1 MRWLLDQGLPRG
13 VVPLLFEAGHDAV
26 HVGDLG
32 MAAAAD
38 EAILRLGDRDDRVIV
53 TLDSDFH
60 MLLANSGA
68 SRPSV
73 IRIREEGLK
82 APEITA
88 LILAIHRSWADA
100 LTSGCVLVFARGT
113 VRLRRL
119 PIRA

>member
-13 VVPLLFEAGHDAV
+13 AARLLVEAGHDAV

-38 EAILRLGDRDDRVIV
+38 EAILDYGNLEGRVVV
-53 TLDSDFH
+53 TLDADFH

-73 IRIREEGLK
+73 IRIREEGMK
-82 APEITA
+82 APEISA
-88 LILAIHRSWADA
+88 VICAIRRQWADA
-100 LTSGCVLVFARGT
+100 LDEGCVMVYARRS
-113 VRLRRL
+113 VRFRRL
-119 PIRA
+119 PLRA